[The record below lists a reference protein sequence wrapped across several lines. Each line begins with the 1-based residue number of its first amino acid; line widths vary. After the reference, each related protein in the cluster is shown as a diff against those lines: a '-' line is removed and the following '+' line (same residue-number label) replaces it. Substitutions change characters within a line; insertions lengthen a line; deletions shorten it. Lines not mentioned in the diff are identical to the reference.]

1 MANNGQYDSQ
11 TNIEQEDYEQ
21 EILMQPET
29 ATVYGGTVVNSING
43 QIGDVI
49 LTTSDLENTSDYQ
62 TGEEVGIA
70 IDNAISGK
78 QDTLTAGNNISI
90 SNNVISATDTTYTA
104 GEGLNL
110 SETEFSVDTTVIATL
125 QDVSDEAT
133 LRENADTAL
142 QGQIDALTVSSD
154 VIDVLGTYQDLQNYD
169 TSHVKDNDII
179 KVLQDSTHNNAM
191 SYYRWSVNGN
201 VGSWVYVG
209 SEGPY
214 YTKSE
219 ADSLL
224 NVKQDIEDNS
234 LNTANKTI
242 VGAINEVDGI
252 AKGANQALSFVNY
265 STMIAEF
272 NSLDDDVYNVGQNLY
287 IVTVEVPDLWVS
299 SVESTS
305 STYTYV
311 DDATVINDLETNGYI
326 QVGYYKLSMLETQKV
341 DLTNYVTNTDYAG
354 YSTGGTIMLNSS
366 YGTGIS
372 NGYLR
377 GLTKTYADYGNAS
390 DYLIISKGT
399 LENVITGKGV
409 ILNTNYAT
417 ASSAGVIKAPS
428 GYGISVGS
436 TGNLFTIIKTYADYG
451 ISSDNLFI
459 GKGTLENVI
468 NGKGLNISSINSGEN
483 VNITNLLPNGYTRLE
498 YIESSGTQYI
508 DPGIASS
515 NTIGININY
524 SYSTINS
531 STNAGV
537 CGIYQG
543 SNPRT
548 DSLLITTNNGKTNSN
563 LLFAHRGV
571 VLMADHIP
579 TANTIYNV
587 KINWRNS
594 GVIDFEERTTNVGTN
609 NVESG
614 AIRLFGRKAG
624 SSYTYAP
631 SKIYS
636 CQFSDETKMI
646 RNLIP
651 AKRNS
656 DSVIGMYDTVNG
668 VFYENGGT
676 GTFTAGAELDNIPK
690 INFKNEDGYVKNTDY
705 ATATVGGVI
714 KTSNSYA
721 VALASGSIVSTPKT
735 YTDYSS
741 MSNYGF
747 IGKGTL
753 ENVITGKE
761 LDLKQLSTFDSTK
774 TQVLKN
780 INGTLTWV
788 DE

>member
-49 LTTSDLENTSDYQ
+49 LTTSDLENTSNYQ

-201 VGSWVYVG
+201 VGNWVYVG

-242 VGAINEVDGI
+242 VGAINEIDGI

-272 NSLDDDVYNVGQNLY
+272 NSLDDDVYNVGQNIY
-287 IVTVEVPDLWVS
+287 IQTLEVPDLWVS
-299 SVESTS
+299 EIAATS
-305 STYTYV
+305 STYTYTT
-311 DDATVINDLETNGYI
+311 DEAFTTAMATNGYV
-326 QVGYYKLSMLETQKV
+326 QVGYYKLSALETQKV
-341 DLTNYVTNTDYAG
+341 DLTNYVTNTDYATSSKGGVIKINTDYGSSITSVGALASATKTYAQYNSSKDWMFIGKGTLENVIAGKGLVSNTDYAG
-354 YSTGGTIMLNSS
+354 YNTGGTIMLNSS

-372 NGYLR
+372 SGYLR
-377 GLTKTYADYGNAS
+377 SLTKTYTDYSNAS
-390 DYLIISKGT
+390 DYLIIGKGT
-399 LENVITGKGV
+399 LENVITGKGLV
-409 ILNTNYAT
+409 
-417 ASSAGVIKAPS
+417 S
-428 GYGISVGS
+428 
-436 TGNLFTIIKTYADYG
+436 
-451 ISSDNLFI
+451 
-459 GKGTLENVI
+459 
-468 NGKGLNISSINSGEN
+468 
-483 VNITNLLPNGYTRLE
+483 
-498 YIESSGTQYI
+498 
-508 DPGIASS
+508 
-515 NTIGININY
+515 
-524 SYSTINS
+524 
-531 STNAGV
+531 
-537 CGIYQG
+537 
-543 SNPRT
+543 
-548 DSLLITTNNGKTNSN
+548 
-563 LLFAHRGV
+563 
-571 VLMADHIP
+571 
-579 TANTIYNV
+579 
-587 KINWRNS
+587 
-594 GVIDFEERTTNVGTN
+594 
-609 NVESG
+609 
-614 AIRLFGRKAG
+614 
-624 SSYTYAP
+624 
-631 SKIYS
+631 
-636 CQFSDETKMI
+636 
-646 RNLIP
+646 
-651 AKRNS
+651 
-656 DSVIGMYDTVNG
+656 
-668 VFYENGGT
+668 
-676 GTFTAGAELDNIPK
+676 
-690 INFKNEDGYVKNTDY
+690 NTDY
-705 ATATVGGVI
+705 STATVGGVI

-721 VALASGSIVSTPKT
+721 VALASGSLVCLPKT

-753 ENVITGKE
+753 ENVFTEKGLNNIVT
-761 LDLKQLSTFDSTK
+761 LSQAEYNALVSG
-774 TQVLKN
+774 
-780 INGTLTWV
+780 GTV
-788 DE
+788 DPNTYYYIVEE